1 MQPNLEAVGKP
12 SSIQAA
18 GRYLSTAIEEAR
30 QTIADL
36 IGAAPGD
43 IIFTSGGTEADNH
56 ALRSAV
62 ETYGLSTILYNPTE
76 HHAVLHTIED
86 LVELGKVRAIS
97 IAIDSKGRID
107 LQHLETLL
115 KKAPAPAGEGS
126 VGAYPLDACPVDA
139 DFVGAGS
146 VDVGS
151 VGAGSEPAPTGAR
164 DVIMMLPCTGFGMT
178 THTSN
183 LPFGTWLGRSCQVHN
198 PLTLIGT
205 GTWDGIH
212 HHVRRLPVHPYLPSI
227 SRISS
232 SVRSYRR

>member
-1 MQPNLEAVGKP
+1 MQPNLEAVGNP

-36 IGAAPGD
+36 ISAAPSD

-86 LVELGKVRAIS
+86 LVELDKVRAIP

-115 KKAPAPAGEGS
+115 KKAPAPVGEGS
-126 VGAYPLDACPVDA
+126 IGTYPLDAWPMDAGFVNAGFVDA
-139 DFVGAGS
+139 GP
-146 VDVGS
+146 

-164 DVIMMLPCTGFGMT
+164 DVIMMIPCTGFGMT
-178 THTSN
+178 TNASRI
-183 LPFGTWLGRSCQVHN
+183 PFGTWLGRPCQVYAK
-198 PLTLIGT
+198 I
-205 GTWDGIH
+205 
-212 HHVRRLPVHPYLPSI
+212 
-227 SRISS
+227 
-232 SVRSYRR
+232 

>member
-1 MQPNLEAVGKP
+1 MQPNLEAVGNS

-36 IGAAPGD
+36 IGAAPSD
-43 IIFTSGGTEADNH
+43 IIIFTSGSTEADNH

-86 LVELGKVRAIS
+86 LVELGKVRAIP

-115 KKAPAPAGEGS
+115 KKQPH
-126 VGAYPLDACPVDA
+126 PL
-139 DFVGAGS
+139 
-146 VDVGS
+146 
-151 VGAGSEPAPTGAR
+151 
-164 DVIMMLPCTGFGMT
+164 
-178 THTSN
+178 
-183 LPFGTWLGRSCQVHN
+183 
-198 PLTLIGT
+198 
-205 GTWDGIH
+205 
-212 HHVRRLPVHPYLPSI
+212 VRVP
-227 SRISS
+227 
-232 SVRSYRR
+232 